1 MSKITDPANTYDFG
15 QGFNYAVWT
24 PNTVVTMC
32 NVPWNNDYRDIVEF
46 PTDTGQTLDQYIDN
60 AELVGIH
67 IPQMSYLKPNNPI
80 RIEIPFNKAI
90 RFNYLRAKNPVQPIP
105 GSDVPQNF
113 YYFVT
118 DVRYLTP
125 GTTEVVLQLDVW
137 TTYGGYGT
145 FGRCYIERG
154 HIGIANTNAF
164 NNYGRD
170 YLTVPEGLDV
180 GSEMQIIKT
189 HNEPIM
195 SQGLP
200 SDTDTYN
207 ILVVSTIDLSAD
219 PGSVAAPQ
227 LRTATGGMFAGM
239 PSGAT
244 QYLWPTISS
253 FETWLTS
260 MSGSPWVTQGIISIT
275 IIPPIS
281 RYGIIGWADGNAP
294 TPVPSYVW
302 LPRSYAM
309 LTDWRANTDILN
321 YIPERYQ
328 GLKKLFTSPYMM
340 IELTTFTGTPVL
352 LKPESWN
359 NPDAMLIE
367 HISPT
372 QPGQRLGISPYKY
385 NALNQYSDGDSQYVG
400 DPSASFPALG
410 DDKGEYLDLATYISN
425 FPTLAIV
432 NNGAISYLA
441 ANANGIA
448 FQYQSADW
456 SQQRALGSNQTS
468 YDQASSAMNLANQLT
483 GIGVNQDV
491 ASTNIA
497 NSLTQNRALLG
508 IAGDVAGGLAGGNG
522 NALPIVGGVGGIAS
536 GITRG
541 MGAMMDIDASTKQQA
556 VRQGAA
562 LGGNS
567 AQQQN
572 MGYMRDTNKGLAD
585 WSARGDYANQIAGIN
600 AKVRDAQL
608 IQPTTSGQVGGDAF
622 NFINNN
628 VMVSARWKMIDH
640 AAMSVV
646 CEYWLRY
653 GYSVRRFAMMGQ
665 LKVMSKFTYWKLT
678 ETYFQSATMPESFK
692 QIIRGIFEKGV
703 TVWSNPDYIGVTD
716 TADNAPIGGITL

>member
-1 MSKITDPANTYDFG
+1 MSTITDPAGTYDFG
-15 QGFNYAVWT
+15 QDFNYAVWT

-32 NVPWNNDYRDIVEF
+32 NVPWNNDYRDIVQF
-46 PTDTGQTLDQYIDN
+46 PTDTGTTLDQYIDT
-60 AELVGIH
+60 AETTGIH

-80 RIEIPFNKAI
+80 RVEVPFNVAN
-90 RFNYLRAKNPVQPIP
+90 RYNYLRAKNPLQPIP
-105 GSDVPQNF
+105 GGDTPQNF

-125 GTTEVVLQLDVW
+125 GTTEIVLQLDVW
-137 TTYGGYGT
+137 TTYGPFGQ

-154 HIGIANTNAF
+154 HIGIANSNAF

-180 GSEMQIIKT
+180 GSEMQVVT
-189 HNEPIM
+189 VSNEAIM
-195 SQGLP
+195 STTAPDQ
-200 SDTDTYN
+200 TDTYN
-207 ILVVSTIDLSAD
+207 ILVVSTVDLSAD
-219 PGSVAAPQ
+219 PGTVAAPQ
-227 LRTATGGMFAGM
+227 LRSATGGMFAGM

-244 QYLWPTISS
+244 QYLWPSISS
-253 FETWLTS
+253 FETWLTA
-260 MSGSPWVTQGIISIT
+260 MSASPWVTQGIISIT

-281 RYGIIGWADGNAP
+281 RYGIIGWASNNAP

-309 LTDWRANTDILN
+309 LPNWRNNAAFTN
-321 YIPERYQ
+321 YIPSRYQ
-328 GLKKLFTSPYMM
+328 GLRKLFTFPYMS
-340 IELTTFTGTPVL
+340 IEITTFTGTPLMV
-352 LKPESWN
+352 KPESWAD
-359 NPDAMLIE
+359 PDAMMVERIN
-367 HISPT
+367 PA
-372 QPGQRLGISPYKY
+372 PPDQRVAISPYKY
-385 NALNQYSDGDSQYVG
+385 NALPSATGGGVYVG
-400 DPSASFPALG
+400 SPAVGYPAQG
-410 DDKGEYLDLATYISN
+410 DDYGEYIDFATYIHN

-432 NNGAISYLA
+432 NNGAIAYLA
-441 ANANGIA
+441 ANKNSIA

-468 YDQASSAMNLANQLT
+468 YDQASSGMNLANQLT
-483 GIGVNQDV
+483 GIGVNQDM

-497 NSLTQNRALLG
+497 NTLAQNRALLG
-508 IAGDVAGGLAGGNG
+508 MAGDVAGGLAGGNG
-522 NALPIVGGVGGIAS
+522 NALPIVGGVGGLTSAI
-536 GITRG
+536 GRG
-541 MGAMMDIDASTKQQA
+541 VGAMMDIDASTKQQA

-562 LGGNS
+562 LGGNA

-572 MGYMRDTNKGLAD
+572 MAYMRDTNKSLAD
-585 WSARGDYANQIAGIN
+585 WSARGDYSTAIAGIN
-600 AKVRDAQL
+600 AKVRDAAL

-628 VMVSARWKMIDH
+628 VMVSARWKMLDP

-653 GYSVRRFAMMGQ
+653 GYAVRRFAMMGQ

-678 ETYFQSATMPESFK
+678 ETYFKSATMPESFK

-716 TADNAPIGGITL
+716 TADNVPLGGITL